1 MLPPLTFDK
10 SFYPRYPRILLGLSC
25 VAALNA
31 NAAAA
36 QSVPAASVTAAADGT
51 GTIVTQSEQQ
61 FDIEGGKL
69 SADGG
74 NLFHSFQSFRVDAG
88 EVANFSTAS
97 SVQNV
102 FARVRRSNPAIING
116 ELQLSGSSAN
126 LFLMNPAGVIFSE
139 NATLN
144 LPANFTATTANAI
157 EFENSAIPGRE
168 WFNASGDNAYG
179 LLVGEPA
186 AFAFA
191 DDAPGAVVNAGD
203 LTLAAAQQLTLIGGT
218 TVNTGTLATP
228 GGMVTLAAGPG
239 ESIVRLS
246 QEGQLLNLEIAAR
259 TLEEHTQL
267 GVSPPAFSPQLLPA
281 LLTNETIVAATQLTA
296 NADGT
301 VQLMGAAPG
310 LPGRMVDCAGGGS
323 GGGCAIAAGRFDVS
337 NTTLIPDLNS
347 PQVGGTVAILGDT
360 VDTLDALIDVS
371 GLSGEGNSL
380 IEPFNPSGVV
390 SLPIPLGFLTEDVTA
405 GQLTGQLTGQSIGNQ
420 SLNPLAE
427 QNVLPVPLSLLN
439 GRLPEHP
446 LNGRPNGSP
455 NGELQSDRQTG
466 RRANRQGNRSNL
478 LRSPKGRG
486 LHRGPRAVLGNARA
500 SAALE
505 DIEDQ
510 RVQEFSDYF
519 GRQLNTT
526 ELTPDKIQALLTDV
540 HAETGHQSAIVYVK
554 APGSET
560 PTLETT
566 ALETL
571 NAKNNLSLNKETEEP
586 ASTPLEILIFTA
598 TADPVSLT
606 LPEVSREQLLQA
618 ATDLNS
624 TLVTSVRRNSTS
636 YLIPAQQLYQW
647 LIQPIEDELG
657 PEAMD
662 TILFSMDTG
671 LRSLPIAALH
681 DGEQFLIEKY
691 GIGMVPSL
699 SFMAPEYAPVKREKV
714 LAMGASDFET
724 LQPLRAVP
732 TELETIGELW
742 QSQDFL
748 NDDFTLQNLVQQQ
761 SQDPAQ
767 IIHLATHA
775 AFNPGNASHS
785 YIQLWDEQLQLSDIH
800 TLGWDLPAVDLLVLS
815 ACQTAL
821 GDAQAEMGFAG
832 LAVATGVNSALASLW
847 SVSDVGTLALMSEFY
862 DQLRTAPIKSE
873 ALRRAQLAMLQGD
886 MRVEEGQLLRDL
898 SEAGQGGDRTRSA
911 RPLPPELSN
920 ASSPDLSHPYY
931 WSGFTLIG
939 SPW

>member
-1 MLPPLTFDK
+1 
-10 SFYPRYPRILLGLSC
+10 
-25 VAALNA
+25 
-31 NAAAA
+31 
-36 QSVPAASVTAAADGT
+36 
-51 GTIVTQSEQQ
+51 
-61 FDIEGGKL
+61 
-69 SADGG
+69 
-74 NLFHSFQSFRVDAG
+74 
-88 EVANFSTAS
+88 
-97 SVQNV
+97 
-102 FARVRRSNPAIING
+102 
-116 ELQLSGSSAN
+116 
-126 LFLMNPAGVIFSE
+126 
-139 NATLN
+139 N

-157 EFENSAIPGRE
+157 EFQNSAIPGRE

-228 GGMVTLAAGPG
+228 GGMVTLAAVPG

-246 QEGQLLNLEIAAR
+246 QEGQLLNLEIAER
-259 TLEEHTQL
+259 TLEEQTQL
-267 GVSPPAFSPQLLPA
+267 GVNPPAFSPQMLPA
-281 LLTNETIVAATQLTA
+281 LLTNQTIAEATQLRA

-301 VQLMGAAPG
+301 VQLMGAASG

-390 SLPIPLGFLTEDVTA
+390 SLPIPLGFLAEDATA
-405 GQLTGQLTGQSIGNQ
+405 GQLTGQLTGNQ
-420 SLNPLAE
+420 SLNPLVE
-427 QNVLPVPLSLLN
+427 QNASPVVISPLNGRIPARPLN
-439 GRLPEHP
+439 GRLNDGPT
-446 LNGRPNGSP
+446 
-455 NGELQSDRQTG
+455 GELQSDRQTG
-466 RRANRQGNRSNL
+466 RRASRQGNRSNL
-478 LRSPKGRG
+478 LRSPKARG
-486 LHRGPRAVLGNARA
+486 LHRGARAVLGNASA
-500 SAALE
+500 SAALD
-505 DIEDQ
+505 DIEEQ

-526 ELTPDKIQALLTDV
+526 ELTPDKIQTLLTDV
-540 HAETGHQSAIVYVK
+540 HTETGHRSVIVYVK
-554 APGSET
+554 APSADPPALGT
-560 PTLETT
+560 P
-566 ALETL
+566 ALDTL
-571 NAKNNLSLNKETEEP
+571 NAKNNFSLKNGLEEST
-586 ASTPLEILIFTA
+586 STPLEILIFTA
-598 TADPVSLT
+598 TEDPVSLT
-606 LPEVSREQLLQA
+606 VPNVSRDQLFQA
-618 ATDLNS
+618 AADLNS
-624 TLVTSVRRNSTS
+624 TLVTSVRRNSTN
-636 YLIPAQQLYQW
+636 YLTPAQQLYQW

-657 PEAMD
+657 PESID
-662 TILFSMDTG
+662 TVLFSMDSG
-671 LRSLPIAALH
+671 LRSLPIATLH

-691 GIGMVPSL
+691 SLGMVPSL

-886 MRVEEGQLLRDL
+886 MRVEEGQLLREF
-898 SEAGQGGDRTRSA
+898 SQGFSQGEGDRTRSA
-911 RPLPPELSN
+911 RLLPPELSN